1 MEKKHTPGPWEATKV
16 NWDRTVI
23 RHALRG
29 DAHIPGYLAEVN
41 NIGNDYDGNTKLI
54 VAAPDLLSAL
64 RVARQALADYL
75 PAHRNEVTDA
85 AIAAA
90 DAAIARATGHDG

>member
-1 MEKKHTPGPWEATKV
+1 MTAGNLSRFIRAASDDEK
-16 NWDRTVI
+16 
-23 RHALRG
+23 
-29 DAHIPGYLAEVN
+29 AEVY
-41 NIGNDYDGNTKLI
+41 GEVMDAASCRQALSVI